1 MAKMTKAAARKRLNE
16 ASVKISSVQGA
27 ALAGHLG
34 AINTTDLKKLF
45 PIMIEL
51 RKIADRMK

>member
-1 MAKMTKAAARKRLNE
+1 MTKAAARKRLNE